1 MYLAALMLLIVY
13 FSEQQLVDCD
23 TNSTNNG
30 CVGGFYTTAW
40 NYHKKVNGSAKNT
53 LYGYTPVV
61 SLEFIFHFK
70 MLDKFIRS

>member
-30 CVGGFYTTAW
+30 CGGGFYTTAW
-40 NYHKKVNGSAKNT
+40 N
-53 LYGYTPVV
+53 
-61 SLEFIFHFK
+61 
-70 MLDKFIRS
+70 